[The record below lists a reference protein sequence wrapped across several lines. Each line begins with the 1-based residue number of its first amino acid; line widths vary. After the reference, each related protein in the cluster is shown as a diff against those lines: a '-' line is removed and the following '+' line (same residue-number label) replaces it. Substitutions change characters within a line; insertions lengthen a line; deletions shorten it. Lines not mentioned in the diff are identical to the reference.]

1 MDLIFNELS
10 IQPLANDKTEG
21 FHRVLYFFDTF
32 KLASE
37 KGFNKIRF
45 EIPYEFGDILSG
57 VSITSDLTLAD
68 YRKIYLQDNRNRR
81 YGQLL
86 LGLPRRPYLDDNSEE
101 ADQYIQ
107 NTFSLKKDNGIVNPF
122 GLASAYLLSTAAIG
136 FCSEPFWENCQ
147 FDLIVKG
154 DIESTETVFCIS
166 LSNHFENQNF
176 IEFIENK
183 KPIILVE
190 THLNPDE
197 KKIELRDDHG
207 KDKLEKFAKQLRY
220 SPFVVAIINSLPFNP
235 HSSKFIHK
243 IHLNGIIEIVL
254 TKTDKGLGLVVKT
267 TGTNIRETQEIAK
280 ILDNK
285 YNQ

>member
-1 MDLIFNELS
+1 MDLFFNELS
-10 IQPLANDKTEG
+10 IHPLAKNQTEG
-21 FHRVLYFFDTF
+21 FHRVTCFLDTF
-32 KLASE
+32 KRASE

-45 EIPYEFGDILSG
+45 EIPFEFGDILSG

-68 YRKIYLQDNRNRR
+68 YRKIYLHDNSNRR

-86 LGLPRRPYLDDNSEE
+86 LGLPKRPYLADNSEE
-101 ADQYIQ
+101 ADRYIQ
-107 NTFSLKKDNGIVNPF
+107 NTFSLIKDDEIVNPF

-136 FCSEPFWENCQ
+136 FCSEAFWENYQ
-147 FDLIVKG
+147 FNLIIEG
-154 DIESTETVFCIS
+154 DIESTETVFCVS
-166 LSNHFENQNF
+166 LPNHFDNQNF
-176 IEFIENK
+176 IDFIENK
-183 KPIILVE
+183 KPLILVE
-190 THLNPDE
+190 TPLNPDE

-220 SPFVVAIINSLPFNP
+220 SPFVIAVINSLPFNP

-243 IHLNGIIEIVL
+243 THSNGIIELVL

-267 TGTNIRETQEIAK
+267 TGTNFRETQEIAK
-280 ILDNK
+280 ILDKK